1 MSLQTDAQD
10 CLLGAVGDR
19 NGVDVPPEKMGDVKP
34 SDGEIGAQNGLAWQ
48 LTLEDAA
55 NRLRDRQYS
64 TREPTLDKANILV
77 NKVLT
82 ASQAYLEELSRPT
95 KSAAGKFLLWGGGA
109 AAAGIIAA
117 IVHHLSQRRS

>member
-10 CLLGAVGDR
+10 CLLEAVANR

-55 NRLRDRQYS
+55 SRLRGRDYD
-64 TREPTLDKANILV
+64 TREPALDKANILV
-77 NKVLT
+77 NKVLA
-82 ASQAYLEELSRPT
+82 ASQAYLEELSRPS
-95 KSAAGKFLLWGGGA
+95 KSATGQFLLWGGGA
-109 AAAGIIAA
+109 AAAGVLAA
-117 IVHHLSQRRS
+117 IIHHLSQRRS